1 MIRKGTICLFLLAMA
16 SVGAETV
23 PGTPAI
29 GATDFLNSI
38 GVNSAI
44 SVRGEKLPKTIEC
57 ALPSIC

>member
-1 MIRKGTICLFLLAMA
+1 MA